1 VVVSSLLDGTEVDG
15 DESAGVSTP
24 PPAGAARAERDD
36 VEVDTANDARR
47 KEELDGNFI
56 KNNNNSSRR

>member
-1 VVVSSLLDGTEVDG
+1 VSSLLGRAEVDG
-15 DESAGVSTP
+15 DESAVSTP
-24 PPAGAARAERDD
+24 AAAGAARAERDD

-56 KNNNNSSRR
+56 RNNNHSSRR

>member
-1 VVVSSLLDGTEVDG
+1 MSPLPGGTEVDDDG
-15 DESAGVSTP
+15 PARGSA

-47 KEELDGNFI
+47 REELDGNLMMNI
-56 KNNNNSSRR
+56 SSGG